1 MKRYQAIAFLLST
14 AMTVSSAVPTFAAAS
29 DINGHWAQTTIE
41 AWQNQGRIGG
51 YEDGTFRPDQPITR
65 AEFVRLLN
73 SAVSTQGS
81 APISFSDVSPSDW
94 FYNDV
99 AKAVGNNIASGFEDN
114 TFRPGETVTRMQA
127 AVFISNA
134 MNLTSNESGA
144 NGFTDAAQLP
154 SWAKGAVGA
163 VVAGGYMSGYPD
175 GSFGGSKGMTR
186 AEAVSTLDRVLKSVG
201 ATEVPSDTTPPTTP
215 TQTPEDTSKEGN
227 MVWQSG
233 GKSSGGKSN
242 SNNNANNNVAV
253 TGITLDQTTLEL
265 KEGQSATLSAT
276 ITPENATDKTVTWS
290 SSDETIATVSS
301 TGTVSAVK
309 EGSATITVTT
319 KDGNK
324 TATCTVTVTKDTE
337 TVAVTSVS
345 LDKTSLTLEKD
356 QTAVLTATVAP
367 DNATDKT
374 VTWSSSEE
382 TVATVS
388 SDGTVTAIGA
398 GEATITVT
406 TKDGNK
412 TATCTVT
419 VTKDTETVAVTSVS
433 LDKTSLTLEKDQTA
447 VLTATVAPDNA
458 TDKTVT
464 WSSSEETVAT
474 VSSDGTVTA
483 IGAGEATITV
493 TTKDGN
499 KTATCT
505 VTVTDSSSK
514 PNELPEE
521 LKGAENVQQP
531 KEDMK
536 YDRYNNVTLS
546 TSIPTDGGK
555 EVIVNLGG
563 TAPAGKFVSD
573 DTVFAQQINGDYT
586 FVLKGE
592 ITEDNSVFTDN
603 TTNNPAFVDGKPNYM
618 VWVVDIPVPDNFNE
632 DQAKVSITQTNPA
645 LTAFYFNE
653 TQRSYTP
660 DAPPSDN
667 ELVSKVPGCSDI
679 KLVPTADGTAYI
691 AQKAGSATGSAVV
704 DRATTLTD
712 GTKVIRYSMLVISG
726 ENITLDTKW
735 MSADSS
741 ATQTVTYNI
750 QNSLTLKDETANNH
764 GFAQS
769 LTAEGITATANYEQ
783 SNNTYTISLSGKEVK
798 TGLLSTDGLEETEKT
813 AVEAIN
819 ADFESSTVLKDG
831 EQNLFLAT
839 IDIPIPTGAK
849 GVYMEQKNDAIALA
863 WPSVESENGANAT
876 WKLDSPD
883 GEGFNYVKKKFYTL
897 NATDTTF
904 RMSFIVNPT
913 DTKGVSMTF
922 AFSKADHA
930 DSSIAK
936 DTTVDQAVNTTNKID
951 TSVIYKIDAQNVTV
965 AAKPIVNSGQS
976 TSGTTATSTAEGNK
990 TVITVSSGGNVDGGV
1005 ANAGSASDTVN
1016 TVYAADSVN
1025 EKLTN
1030 SIEGKSSIVQTLEIP
1045 VNSSAVAAAFADQNG
1060 EVAVL
1065 AAESPVTVKISGS
1078 SALAAAKGV
1087 ESTEEISLDI
1097 TPENGTVTVPV
1108 FVAENDT
1115 VTVKVSEAEY
1125 QVKLEGVTINTP
1137 SVATS
1142 DRNIKGITAT
1152 AEVVTPGEEYII
1164 SVSGEATG
1172 GELTEE
1178 SSGLE
1183 KTVVDELNE
1192 AFRGTSDSDP
1202 NWEIFKTG
1210 TYAPGAII
1218 LTLDLP
1224 VDVSDATNLT
1234 IKQTNEV
1241 LTDYTSDPRISG
1253 NVKTNSLTLA
1263 DIAQEGL
1270 LGGKDGLS
1278 FLLHPDHEI
1287 TVELSYDSSK
1297 TVKYTIKADGLTVNP
1312 ANTVSEM
1319 AKLQANT
1326 LSLED
1331 QKMIEEETTKI
1342 QEDNADESNTS
1353 VISDENNSQPSD
1365 SSVDTKDDSES
1376 TNSPVAGQN
1385 NGDATNSP
1393 TIEQDSNVSA
1403 DPSATDQDN
1412 DDVTEHSA
1420 ADQNSGDTTEHSA
1433 TDQDNSNSSSIST
1446 PEENQL

>member
-144 NGFTDAAQLP
+144 NGFTDATQLP

-233 GKSSGGKSN
+233 GKSS

-309 EGSATITVTT
+309 EGS
-319 KDGNK
+319 
-324 TATCTVTVTKDTE
+324 
-337 TVAVTSVS
+337 
-345 LDKTSLTLEKD
+345 
-356 QTAVLTATVAP
+356 
-367 DNATDKT
+367 
-374 VTWSSSEE
+374 
-382 TVATVS
+382 
-388 SDGTVTAIGA
+388 
-398 GEATITVT
+398 ATITVT

-679 KLVPTADGTAYI
+679 KLMPTADGTAYI
-691 AQKAGSATGSAVV
+691 AQKAGSVTGSAVV

-712 GTKVIRYSMLVISG
+712 GTKVIRYSMLVIPG

-735 MSADSS
+735 MSADGS

-769 LTAEGITATANYEQ
+769 LTAEGVTATANYEQ
-783 SNNTYTISLSGKEVK
+783 SNNTYTISLSGEDVK
-798 TGLLSTDGLEETEKT
+798 TGLLSTEGLEEAEKN

-819 ADFESSTVLKDG
+819 ANFESSTVLKDG

-1178 SSGLE
+1178 SSELE
-1183 KTVVDELNE
+1183 KTVVD
-1192 AFRGTSDSDP
+1192 
-1202 NWEIFKTG
+1202 
-1210 TYAPGAII
+1210 
-1218 LTLDLP
+1218 
-1224 VDVSDATNLT
+1224 
-1234 IKQTNEV
+1234 
-1241 LTDYTSDPRISG
+1241 
-1253 NVKTNSLTLA
+1253 
-1263 DIAQEGL
+1263 
-1270 LGGKDGLS
+1270 
-1278 FLLHPDHEI
+1278 
-1287 TVELSYDSSK
+1287 
-1297 TVKYTIKADGLTVNP
+1297 
-1312 ANTVSEM
+1312 
-1319 AKLQANT
+1319 
-1326 LSLED
+1326 
-1331 QKMIEEETTKI
+1331 
-1342 QEDNADESNTS
+1342 
-1353 VISDENNSQPSD
+1353 
-1365 SSVDTKDDSES
+1365 
-1376 TNSPVAGQN
+1376 
-1385 NGDATNSP
+1385 
-1393 TIEQDSNVSA
+1393 
-1403 DPSATDQDN
+1403 
-1412 DDVTEHSA
+1412 
-1420 ADQNSGDTTEHSA
+1420 
-1433 TDQDNSNSSSIST
+1433 
-1446 PEENQL
+1446 